1 MKIRTSLVLAC
12 FFLSVVPLGIIVVY
26 SYYSSRHALQRAY
39 HAEAVRMTAQLDRR
53 LSTIR
58 DELQQRLAEVSAL
71 PDPSEGNVLM
81 TMGDAASLVNSIE
94 IRPAT
99 PKPANVP
106 APPAHNMVIRI
117 PAIRVPRF

>member
-12 FFLSVVPLGIIVVY
+12 FLLSVVPLGVIVVY

-39 HAEAVRMTAQLDRR
+39 HAEATRMTAQLDRR

-94 IRPAT
+94 INPVTPTPPAI
-99 PKPANVP
+99 AP
-106 APPAHNMVIRI
+106 APSPA
-117 PAIRVPRF
+117 PAAA